1 MMLRRQI
8 CERAVFDYSADDPRF
23 LVFRYQQR
31 VRSQLMARA
40 AEDEKRKAWMS
51 NFAGLL
57 AASVA
62 ELGRAIVNPEQAPQR
77 AAAPRLRLVPSTQV
91 SF

>member
-23 LVFRYQQR
+23 LVFRYQQK
-31 VRSQLMARA
+31 VRAQLLAKA
-40 AEDEKRKAWMS
+40 AEEERRKGWMS
-51 NFAGLL
+51 HVARLL
-57 AASVA
+57 ASSAA
-62 ELGRAIVNPEQAPQR
+62 ELARAIVNPRQAPQR
-77 AAAPRLRLVPSTQV
+77 AAVPRLRLVPSTQV